1 MKYIRRSIDNL
12 ITKDLAAM
20 GAILI
25 EGARGCG
32 KTETGMFHANSHFR
46 VDQATNRRLAELN
59 PAAVLEGKTPRLIDE
74 WQLTPSLWNEI
85 RHEIDAR
92 RSPAQFILSGSAI
105 PTDSI
110 TRHTGAGRIS
120 RIRMRPMALGES
132 YPHPDHLTLSEL
144 RTITRLS
151 TISPTLTYEELA
163 VEAVRGGWPLLIAS
177 KSKGFVR
184 FVRNYAENITHSD
197 LAELGNNFNP
207 ERVRRLLR
215 SLARNI
221 ATEASAATISRDISA
236 DGGELSEASVRV
248 YLDALTRIFIFEEL
262 PPWSGAL
269 RSKTRL
275 RKQSKL
281 HFCDPSLACA
291 SLRTTPQALAN
302 DPEYFGQIFESMAV
316 RDIRTY
322 ADQIDANCYGY
333 RDESGLEA
341 DIVLEF
347 DDGHWAALE
356 IKLGESTKVI
366 TTAEKNL
373 IRLRDTRMTNPPD
386 FLAVITGGTS
396 GFTLPSGIHVLP
408 LSALGPLN

>member
-1 MKYIRRSIDNL
+1 MTYIRRSIDNL

-59 PAAVLEGKTPRLIDE
+59 PAAALEGKTPRLIDE
-74 WQLTPSLWNEI
+74 WQLAPNLWNEI

-92 RSPAQFILSGSAI
+92 RSPAQFILSGSAT

-132 YPHPDHLTLSEL
+132 HPHPDHLTLSGL
-144 RTITRLS
+144 RTTTSLS
-151 TISPTLTYEELA
+151 TIPPTLTYKELA
-163 VEAVRGGWPLLIAS
+163 LEAVRGGWPLLIAS
-177 KSKGFVR
+177 NSKGFVR
-184 FVRNYAENITHSD
+184 FVRNYAENIAHSD
-197 LAELGNNFNP
+197 LAELGSNFNP

-215 SLARNI
+215 SIARNI

-236 DGGELSEASVRV
+236 DGGELSEVSVRT

-291 SLRTTPQALAN
+291 VLRTTPQTLAN

-322 ADQIDANCYGY
+322 ADQIDASCYGY

-341 DIVLEF
+341 DVVLEF

-366 TTAEKNL
+366 TAAEKNL
-373 IRLRDTRMTNPPD
+373 IRLRDTRMVNPPD

-396 GFTLPSGIHVLP
+396 GFTLSSGIHVLP
-408 LSALGPLN
+408 LSALGPLS